1 MVAVVTA
8 GAMTS
13 AGPTPPPIRAPPRA
27 YGPLTRD
34 AVLNWQQ
41 REHIEADGVVGPQT
55 RSSLGLPA
63 SVPISA

>member
-1 MVAVVTA
+1 MA
-8 GAMTS
+8 S

-41 REHIEADGVVGPQT
+41 REHIEADVVGPQT
-55 RSSLGLPA
+55 RVSLGLPA
-63 SVPISA
+63 SVPVSA